1 MAKKNNT
8 SGLSRRDFLKTG
20 ATAGAAVGL
29 QLPLLPRRQDRVRRY
44 GPGKV
49 PCELLING
57 QKQTVE
63 IEPRVTLLRAI
74 RDHLHLT
81 GPKEVCD
88 RGACGAC
95 TVLVD
100 GAPIVACMTLALDVQ
115 GAAITTVEGLS
126 KGGKLDPIQEAFVAC
141 DAYQCG
147 FCTPGM
153 VMACKALLEQCP
165 DPTPEQIRRGFQG
178 NICRCAAYN
187 HIFEAARAA
196 AKARKE
202 GK

>member
-1 MAKKNNT
+1 MAKKDN
-8 SGLSRRDFLKTG
+8 GISRRDFLKTG

-29 QLPLLPRRQDRVRRY
+29 NLPLPAQDKAAVKRF

-49 PCELLING
+49 PCELIVNG
-57 QKQTVE
+57 AKRTIE

-74 RDHLHLT
+74 RDRLHLT

-100 GAPIVACMTLALDVQ
+100 GAPVNSCMMLALDAQ
-115 GAAITTVEGLS
+115 GKSITTVEGLE
-126 KGGKLDPIQEAFVAC
+126 KDGKLDPIQEAFIAC

-147 FCTPGM
+147 FCTSGM
-153 VMACKALLEQCP
+153 ILSCKAMLDKHP

-187 HIFEAARAA
+187 HIFEAARVA
-196 AKARKE
+196 AKARK
-202 GK
+202 